1 MSHFQNYRD
10 LVLRGSTDRR
20 GIVTNA
26 TQRTY
31 QRENALS
38 RLEAAKAA
46 LSNLKV
52 QLSNG
57 QSLDPKAEVL
67 RAVARLDTAP
77 KPTI

>member
-26 TQRTY
+26 LRGR

>member
-10 LVLRGSTDRR
+10 LVLRGSSDRR

-26 TQRTY
+26 LKGR
-31 QRENALS
+31 QRENVLS

-52 QLSNG
+52 QLSKD
-57 QSLDPKAEVL
+57 QSLTTHKDESPMKE
-67 RAVARLDTAP
+67 
-77 KPTI
+77 K

>member
-10 LVLRGSTDRR
+10 LVLRGSSNRR

-26 TQRTY
+26 LNGR

-67 RAVARLDTAP
+67 RAVAQLETAP
-77 KPTI
+77 KVTI

>member
-1 MSHFQNYRD
+1 MRLQKYQD
-10 LVLRGSTDRR
+10 LVSRVSTERR
-20 GIVTNA
+20 GIVTNGLK
-26 TQRTY
+26 RY

-67 RAVARLDTAP
+67 RAVARLETAP
-77 KPTI
+77 KATI

>member
-10 LVLRGSTDRR
+10 LVLRGSSDRL

-26 TQRTY
+26 LKGR

-38 RLEAAKAA
+38 RLKAAKAA

-52 QLSNG
+52 QLSND
-57 QSLDPKAEVL
+57 QSLTTHKDESERREK
-67 RAVARLDTAP
+67 
-77 KPTI
+77 

>member
-1 MSHFQNYRD
+1 MSYFQNYRD
-10 LVLRGSTDRR
+10 LVLRGSSDRR

-26 TQRTY
+26 LRGC

-77 KPTI
+77 KATI